1 MQNQQERKVETMK
14 SRIEAGRKMNACGK
28 GLSLLALVVLLS
40 GVSPA
45 MAGHA
50 VTLPFVA
57 KGTPVSATL
66 GEGGIVYIMAQGH
79 ATHLGRYTASAVIA
93 NTPGDPPTFD
103 GDITMVAANGDELYF
118 HYSGVTTQ
126 IVPIRE
132 GEGAYEITGGT
143 GRFEG
148 ASGQGSFS
156 SHNNMTLFD
165 GTITL
170 SRGK

>member
-1 MQNQQERKVETMK
+1 MK
-14 SRIEAGRKMNACGK
+14 SLIEVARTMNACRK
-28 GLSLLALVVLLS
+28 RMGLLTLVVLLP
-40 GVSPA
+40 GICPA
-45 MAGHA
+45 MAGHT

-57 KGTPVSATL
+57 KGTPVTVTL
-66 GEGGIVYIMAQGH
+66 GEGGIVNIIAQGH